1 MVSNWRYNND
11 KKKYYLIGD
20 ERGVSD
26 LHDEINIQNA
36 GSSVKT
42 TVDNTDFYDITLDG
56 YQIETSDKGE
66 TREDVGTHTSLEDID
81 LTNINDGNYG
91 QTENT
96 ESSIDVSNLND
107 GDKTTYVEIP
117 PGTTLTFDDGA
128 SAFQPHTIWVF
139 FQGQPNAKII
149 LRMHNSDG
157 TVSFQ
162 SGELSPNADNDGI
175 FAGFTSGI
183 TSRVTQ
189 SIENIGTETAYYSGW
204 SGKNDGTVPTNMGNR
219 SFSNGKIIS
228 GTITKPFTYV
238 TFEANKTYF
247 IDIGGTDNIYR
258 TSANNI
264 ILNTDSIEEKTVK
277 ISYTYGSVSANIS
290 VIHRIEQTTITTT
303 DKYMI
308 IPLQSS
314 DLSNFNIELSCD
326 IDLNIGRIINK
337 DYRNN
342 EYIPTRIQA
351 NVLNLTDVEEL
362 NTDYVITGDRVLRHI
377 TTHADHS
384 DLTIKAFD
392 ENDVELFSDT
402 LDTKAGVEE
411 TIGLYAKDISK
422 LTFSEPI
429 TIDDIDFVD
438 GGITPHDWIVG
449 IANEQVRFNI
459 GTDLTNAYEILLKT
473 ILIDSIG
480 TYNVTL
486 QGISG
491 STTTDIYVNNSVIG
505 DFEERITFTEFELY
519 KVIISGEN
527 INEYSRTF
535 TELPKELKLVILK
548 KAETTTDYVIQTG
561 DKCNS
566 VIQTD
571 DCSPVK
577 IEVFNY

>member
-1 MVSNWRYNND
+1 M
-11 KKKYYLIGD
+11 
-20 ERGVSD
+20 
-26 LHDEINIQNA
+26 
-36 GSSVKT
+36 
-42 TVDNTDFYDITLDG
+42 
-56 YQIETSDKGE
+56 
-66 TREDVGTHTSLEDID
+66 
-81 LTNINDGNYG
+81 
-91 QTENT
+91 
-96 ESSIDVSNLND
+96 
-107 GDKTTYVEIP
+107 
-117 PGTTLTFDDGA
+117 
-128 SAFQPHTIWVF
+128 
-139 FQGQPNAKII
+139 
-149 LRMHNSDG
+149 
-157 TVSFQ
+157 
-162 SGELSPNADNDGI
+162 
-175 FAGFTSGI
+175 
-183 TSRVTQ
+183 
-189 SIENIGTETAYYSGW
+189 
-204 SGKNDGTVPTNMGNR
+204 
-219 SFSNGKIIS
+219 
-228 GTITKPFTYV
+228 
-238 TFEANKTYF
+238 
-247 IDIGGTDNIYR
+247 
-258 TSANNI
+258 
-264 ILNTDSIEEKTVK
+264 
-277 ISYTYGSVSANIS
+277 
-290 VIHRIEQTTITTT
+290 
-303 DKYMI
+303 
-308 IPLQSS
+308 
-314 DLSNFNIELSCD
+314 
-326 IDLNIGRIINK
+326 
-337 DYRNN
+337 
-342 EYIPTRIQA
+342 
-351 NVLNLTDVEEL
+351 
-362 NTDYVITGDRVLRHI
+362 RHI
-377 TTHADHS
+377 TTNADHS

-411 TIGLYAKDISK
+411 TIGLYAQNISK

-438 GGITPHDWIVG
+438 GGITPHDWIVS

-459 GTDLTNAYEILLKT
+459 GTDLMPFPTIPSTETLLKT

>member
-1 MVSNWRYNND
+1 MVSNWRYNSD

-66 TREDVGTHTSLEDID
+66 TREDVGVYTSLEDID

-91 QTENT
+91 QTEKVET
-96 ESSIDVSNLND
+96 SINVSNLND
-107 GDKTTYVEIP
+107 GNKTTYVEIP
-117 PGTTLTFDDGA
+117 PGKTLTFDDG
-128 SAFQPHTIWVF
+128 SSVFPPNNIWAF

-149 LRMHNSDG
+149 IRLHNPDG
-157 TVSFQ
+157 TVSWE
-162 SGELSPNADNDGI
+162 SNEVGPNANNDAINTGV
-175 FAGFTSGI
+175 TSNI
-183 TSRVTQ
+183 TYRATQ
-189 SIENIGTETAYYSGW
+189 SIENTGTETAYYAGW
-204 SGKNDGTVPTNMGNR
+204 SGMNDGTVPSNTGNR
-219 SFSNGKIIS
+219 NFSNGKI
-228 GTITKPFTYV
+228 TDDPITKPFTYV
-238 TFEANKTYF
+238 TFKANKTYF
-247 IDIGGTDNIYR
+247 IDIGGSDNTYR
-258 TSANNI
+258 TFPNNI

-277 ISYTYGSVSANIS
+277 ISYTYVFIQANI
-290 VIHRIEQTTITTT
+290 ITHRIEQTTITTT

-314 DLSNFNIELSCD
+314 NLLNFNIELSCD

-337 DYRNN
+337 DYINK